1 MIRVSLLKGRV
12 GSALADAI
20 STEATGVL
28 YSSAAAMYA
37 QAGQRVLA
45 WPGFSFA
52 FSPLL
57 FPHKEEKTMRAK
69 RGVAQNLPSY
79 PETR

>member
-1 MIRVSLLKGRV
+1 MIRVSLLKGRA

-20 STEATGVL
+20 STGATGVL
-28 YSSAAAMYA
+28 YSSAVAAHA
-37 QAGQRVLA
+37 QAGQCVLA

-57 FPHKEEKTMRAK
+57 FPHKEEKAMRAK
-69 RGVAQNLPSY
+69 RGAAQNLPSY
-79 PETR
+79 LETR